1 MNLDVGIAIKFL
13 IKHMINNN
21 DDFYYM
27 NEALKEAYKA
37 YRADEVP
44 VGCVIVN
51 NGKIIAR
58 AHNKRQKKHNVFGH
72 AEVLAIKKATKKLHS
87 WILDEATIYVTLEP
101 CLMCAGSILQ
111 ARIKKLVYA
120 TLEKKF
126 GVIESRMQIFNNQS
140 LFNHQIEVVS
150 GIFKLEASKILKEY
164 FRQKRKSKIKINK

>member
-1 MNLDVGIAIKFL
+1 
-13 IKHMINNN
+13 MINNN

-111 ARIKKLVYA
+111 ARIKNLFMQLLKKNLELLKVGCKFLIINHYLIIKL
-120 TLEKKF
+120 
-126 GVIESRMQIFNNQS
+126 
-140 LFNHQIEVVS
+140 
-150 GIFKLEASKILKEY
+150 KLLVAFLS
-164 FRQKRKSKIKINK
+164 